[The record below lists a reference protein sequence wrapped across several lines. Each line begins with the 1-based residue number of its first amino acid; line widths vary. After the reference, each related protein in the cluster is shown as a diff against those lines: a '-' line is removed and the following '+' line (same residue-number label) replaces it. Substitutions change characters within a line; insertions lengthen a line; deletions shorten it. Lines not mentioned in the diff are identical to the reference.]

1 MKATVA
7 LMCVASLYAVALWVA
22 YQTALLLGVWRF
34 LVAGASA
41 LTLLA
46 AALYRA
52 PEGHEGADGLH
63 IRPRKRPSGFV
74 PAVRP
79 APRQMRR
86 GWT

>member
-1 MKATVA
+1 MKVTAA
-7 LMCVASLYAVALWVA
+7 LICVGSLYAGAFWVG
-22 YQTALLLGVWRF
+22 YQTALLLGVGWF
-34 LVAGASA
+34 LFAGGSA

-52 PEGHEGADGLH
+52 PEGHERADGLH
-63 IRPRKRPSGFV
+63 IRPRKRPSRFV

-79 APRQMRR
+79 AQRQMRR

>member
-1 MKATVA
+1 MKATAA
-7 LMCVASLYAVALWVA
+7 LMCVGSLYAGALWVA
-22 YQTALLLGVWRF
+22 YQTALLLGTGCF
-34 LVAGASA
+34 LFAGGSA

-46 AALYRA
+46 AALCRA
-52 PEGHEGADGLH
+52 PEGHERVDGFH

-79 APRQMRR
+79 TQRRMRR

>member
-1 MKATVA
+1 MKATAA
-7 LMCVASLYAVALWVA
+7 LMCLGSLYAGAFWVA
-22 YQTALLLGVWRF
+22 YQTALLVGVGCF
-34 LVAGASA
+34 FFAGGFA

-46 AALYRA
+46 AALCRA
-52 PEGHEGADGLH
+52 PEGRERVDGFH

-79 APRQMRR
+79 TQRQMRR

>member
-1 MKATVA
+1 MKATAA
-7 LMCVASLYAVALWVA
+7 LMCLGSLYAGAFWVA
-22 YQTALLLGVWRF
+22 YQTALLLGIGCF
-34 LVAGASA
+34 LFAGGSA

-52 PEGHEGADGLH
+52 PEGQERADGLH
-63 IRPRKRPSGFV
+63 IRSRKRPSRFV

-79 APRQMRR
+79 TQRRMRR

>member
-1 MKATVA
+1 MKATAA
-7 LMCVASLYAVALWVA
+7 LMCVGSLYAGALWVA
-22 YQTALLLGVWRF
+22 YQTALLLGVGCF
-34 LVAGASA
+34 LFAGGSA

-52 PEGHEGADGLH
+52 PEGHERADGFH
-63 IRPRKRPSGFV
+63 IRPRKRPSRFV

-79 APRQMRR
+79 SQRQMRR

>member
-1 MKATVA
+1 MKATAA
-7 LMCVASLYAVALWVA
+7 LMCVGSLYAGALWLA
-22 YQTALLLGVWRF
+22 YQTALLLGVGCF
-34 LVAGASA
+34 LFAGGSA

-52 PEGHEGADGLH
+52 PEGHERADGFH

-79 APRQMRR
+79 AQRQMRR

>member
-1 MKATVA
+1 MKATAA
-7 LMCVASLYAVALWVA
+7 LMCVGSLYAGAFWVA
-22 YQTALLLGVWRF
+22 YQTALLLGVGCF
-34 LVAGASA
+34 LFAGGSA

-52 PEGHEGADGLH
+52 PEGHERADGFH
-63 IRPRKRPSGFV
+63 IRSRKRPSRFV

-79 APRQMRR
+79 TQRQMRR

>member
-1 MKATVA
+1 MKATAA
-7 LMCVASLYAVALWVA
+7 LMCVGSLYAGAFWVA
-22 YQTALLLGVWRF
+22 YQTALLLGVGCF

-46 AALYRA
+46 AALCRA
-52 PEGHEGADGLH
+52 PEGHERSDGFH

-79 APRQMRR
+79 AQRQMRR